1 MPRKAIRDSI
11 AIDATSGVEI
21 RRGIFAGQM
30 VPDEWD
36 ADPADVQDA
45 VEANSAYGVVVA
57 APAHKSVERPPIR
70 MTVEEMRSE
79 VARRGIEIEG
89 GVEHARRAALLDALK
104 ED

>member
-1 MPRKAIRDSI
+1 MPRKAIRDSVV
-11 AIDATSGVEI
+11 IDATSGVEI

-45 VEANSAYGVVVA
+45 VVANSAYGVVVA
-57 APAHKSVERPPIR
+57 TPARKSTERPATR

-79 VARRGIEIEG
+79 VARRA
-89 GVEHARRAALLDALK
+89 VLLDALK